1 MSDILEMIKE
11 SGMTLVDGNRG
22 GRMRKDDLHFSR
34 TKNSTLE
41 YVREFKFTDNLFNEM
56 DKLNEIISPSHFKSE
71 DQTVEMYY
79 FITQL
84 PKVNK
89 RIENFINF
97 HEKIYKRLLNTW
109 RGRIQDAK
117 KKNIPYD
124 EAAFYSLIVPK
135 KCPVIGLEIDL
146 EGKNTKIGGGDD
158 SPSFDKMVPTKGYVK
173 GNIQIISF
181 AANRMLN
188 NLGEHPERISPFINY
203 LQTKELKE

>member
-1 MSDILEMIKE
+1 MLDILEMIRE
-11 SGMTLVDGNRG
+11 NGLTLVDGNRS
-22 GRMRKDDLHFSR
+22 GRIRKDDLHFSR

-41 YVREFKFTDNLFNEM
+41 YVREFKFTDNLFNEI

-109 RGRIQDAK
+109 RGRIQDTK
-117 KKNIPYD
+117 KRNIPFLKSGQVSQD
-124 EAAFYSLIVPK
+124 
-135 KCPVIGLEIDL
+135 
-146 EGKNTKIGGGDD
+146 N
-158 SPSFDKMVPTKGYVK
+158 
-173 GNIQIISF
+173 Q
-181 AANRMLN
+181 
-188 NLGEHPERISPFINY
+188 
-203 LQTKELKE
+203 LQ

>member
-1 MSDILEMIKE
+1 MLDILEMIRE
-11 SGMTLVDGNRG
+11 NGLTLVDGNRS
-22 GRMRKDDLHFSR
+22 GRIRKDDLHFSR

-41 YVREFKFTDNLFNEM
+41 YVREFKFTDNLFNEI

-117 KKNIPYD
+117 KRNIPYD
-124 EAAFYSLIVPK
+124 EDVFYSLIVPK

-146 EGKNTKIGGGDD
+146 EGKNIKIGGGDD
-158 SPSFDKMVPTKGYVK
+158 SPSFDKMNPKKGYVK
-173 GNIQIISF
+173 GNVQIISF
-181 AANRMLN
+181 AANRTLQ

>member
-1 MSDILEMIKE
+1 MLDILEMIRE
-11 SGMTLVDGNRG
+11 NGLTLVDGNRS
-22 GRMRKDDLHFSR
+22 GRIRKDDLHFSR

-41 YVREFKFTDNLFNEM
+41 YVREFKFTDNLFNEI

-109 RGRIQDAK
+109 RGRRNPTIDRIRKQLDEQNR
-117 KKNIPYD
+117 KNC
-124 EAAFYSLIVPK
+124 L
-135 KCPVIGLEIDL
+135 
-146 EGKNTKIGGGDD
+146 
-158 SPSFDKMVPTKGYVK
+158 
-173 GNIQIISF
+173 
-181 AANRMLN
+181 
-188 NLGEHPERISPFINY
+188 
-203 LQTKELKE
+203 

>member
-1 MSDILEMIKE
+1 MLDILEMIRE
-11 SGMTLVDGNRG
+11 NGLTLVDGNRS
-22 GRMRKDDLHFSR
+22 GRIRKDDLHFSR

-188 NLGEHPERISPFINY
+188 NLGEYPERISPFINY